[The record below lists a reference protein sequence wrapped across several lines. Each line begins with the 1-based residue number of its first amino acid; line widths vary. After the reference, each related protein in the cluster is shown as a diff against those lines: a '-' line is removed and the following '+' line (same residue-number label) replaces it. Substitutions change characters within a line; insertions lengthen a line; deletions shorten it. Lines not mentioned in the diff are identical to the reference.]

1 MASKR
6 KRNLKRG
13 TFVEEKAK
21 PHRRGVI
28 LGAFQDEGKKHTW
41 NVEFEQPDGSKAKEV
56 KTSRQLIAKD
66 APSTVD
72 VPAVAV
78 PAAEAAPVTIVEE
91 ASANLSGS
99 ESSKDDSSEAP
110 TPPPTPPP
118 SDSSVHSTNVAR
130 ANPNITGLP
139 SYDWTMHEIDDS
151 PDHASL
157 KSSSSDSNSTVAV
170 ETVED
175 EDEVDEDGEE
185 DENERPDEGN
195 MEDVLPNDAND
206 LESEDE
212 HKRKQELYLQEKA
225 ELLENGW
232 TEIMESKR
240 PPLAPDVRVQTK
252 GKKNQRNGIIIRKVE
267 KKVWLVQFDDSDQ
280 PEEISPYSLVQ
291 IFEPKKYKWTLVEN
305 SEPDE
310 PIEEYADVGLVVVG
324 RKLAG
329 ADDTS
334 Q

>member
-110 TPPPTPPP
+110 TPPPTPPHQFERP
-118 SDSSVHSTNVAR
+118 LDQCRQGKSKHHWSSELR
-130 ANPNITGLP
+130 L
-139 SYDWTMHEIDDS
+139 
-151 PDHASL
+151 DHA
-157 KSSSSDSNSTVAV
+157 
-170 ETVED
+170 
-175 EDEVDEDGEE
+175 
-185 DENERPDEGN
+185 
-195 MEDVLPNDAND
+195 
-206 LESEDE
+206 
-212 HKRKQELYLQEKA
+212 
-225 ELLENGW
+225 
-232 TEIMESKR
+232 
-240 PPLAPDVRVQTK
+240 
-252 GKKNQRNGIIIRKVE
+252 RN
-267 KKVWLVQFDDSDQ
+267 
-280 PEEISPYSLVQ
+280 
-291 IFEPKKYKWTLVEN
+291 
-305 SEPDE
+305 
-310 PIEEYADVGLVVVG
+310 
-324 RKLAG
+324 
-329 ADDTS
+329 
-334 Q
+334 